1 MKISSPY
8 SLLKNIIFKVSLA
21 SIVTLIVSGLVIGL
35 GFVNDQKDHLKEGE
49 AAIDIWIDAALSES
63 FEHVYWVFI
72 LSFIIITILIY
83 IIVKNALNDMNTISD
98 SVNQIDLNSPDT
110 FNQEFIGPREIQP
123 LLNSLKNSYEKID
136 RDYKIQKEFIQNASH
151 ELNTP
156 IAILRA
162 NIESLKDSPDKQAL
176 MKDLELLEQISA
188 QLLRLSQAENF
199 KVRKDET
206 ADLIQVIDFAIE
218 TAAHTDE
225 ANIVFEPNMDSFKIK
240 GNKEYLYMC
249 FRNLIEN
256 AILNSAKGSKI
267 EIGCEKDKVFIRN
280 EKQDPNLK
288 QEDAE
293 KLFQKFWRFDKNK
306 YQGSGLGLNIVKR
319 IIDAHDA
326 SVEIKIDDKFFTV
339 FIGFLEKSATNTVH

>member
-1 MKISSPY
+1 MKTIFPY
-8 SLLKNIIFKVSLA
+8 SLLRKIIFRVSLV
-21 SIVTLIVSGLVIGL
+21 SIVTLVLSGLTIVL
-35 GFVNDQKDHLKEGE
+35 GFINDQGDHLKNGE
-49 AAIDIWIDAALSES
+49 EMSDIWIDMILSES

-72 LSFIIITILIY
+72 LSFIIVTISIY
-83 IIVKNALNDMNTISD
+83 FIVKNALKDVNAISSKVD
-98 SVNQIDLNSPDT
+98 QIDINNPET
-110 FNQEFIGPREIQP
+110 YNQEFVGPKEIRP
-123 LLNSLKNSYEKID
+123 LLNSLKDSYEKIQTD
-136 RDYKIQKEFIQNASH
+136 FRQQKEFIQNASH

-162 NIESLKDSPDKQAL
+162 NIESLKDSADKQAL

-218 TAAHTDE
+218 TAAHTND

-267 EIGCEKDKVFIRN
+267 QIGCEKDKVFIRN